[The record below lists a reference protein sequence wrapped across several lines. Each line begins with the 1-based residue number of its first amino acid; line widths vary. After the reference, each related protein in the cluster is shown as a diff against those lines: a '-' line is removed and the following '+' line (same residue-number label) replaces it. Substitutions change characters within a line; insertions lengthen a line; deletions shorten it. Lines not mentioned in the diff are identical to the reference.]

1 MSFKCLHIADIHF
14 RGLTRH
20 EEYRASFNDLY
31 RQARE
36 LKPDVI
42 YVGGDIVHSKTQ
54 GISPELIDVLSWW
67 FTSLAD
73 IAPTHV
79 ILGNHDGLILNKDRQ
94 DAISPIISALGNP
107 NIFLYKE
114 SGTYPTGVP
123 GFNWCVF
130 SCFDEERWE
139 GVTPVPDEINIALF
153 HGAVWGSKTDID
165 WDIEGDTDVAFF
177 KDYDFAFLG
186 DIHKKQYLDDR
197 KTVAYCGSTIQQNY
211 GEDPGKGFLFWEIED
226 KDNFDSTFYPVAH
239 SKPFVTINWAG
250 SVQATL
256 DNAEA
261 GPDGSRFRVRTTS
274 PISQVE
280 IKQLHASLKEFKNAS
295 EIVYKHD
302 HDVLPSLISTTG
314 EELINK
320 DLRDSKTHIKLMK
333 DFYRDHDLSDIEWA
347 KLDDLT
353 NKYLNQ
359 LAHNDAAR
367 NIKWSVKKLE
377 FDNIFAYG
385 KGNVIDFTKLGGIT
399 GIFGPNR
406 SGKSSIAGSIMY
418 ALYNTTDRGPIKNI
432 HIINSRKGYCQAK
445 VTISV
450 NGCDYRIERQSVK
463 HETRKGLLHA
473 VTHLNVLVIDDC
485 GNIVR
490 DMTEEQRRE
499 SEKVVRG
506 LVGTSEDFL
515 LTSLASQGEMN
526 TFLKYK
532 ATQRKS
538 ILSSFLDLNIFEGLS
553 TLAKEDSA
561 VTRALLKG
569 APDREWDVVIL
580 EKETERSRKSND
592 RDLIDVEIS
601 KLRLRLQELNISLA
615 THKDKDI
622 ITKSDVMEQQEK
634 IDQVQE
640 KRELLLDKSKT
651 REEEIQAIISKL
663 KKIKEIKSQFPID
676 VLKEKFEAQQDL
688 EKSIVILV
696 HNLEKEKT
704 LLKNQKKS
712 VDKLSD
718 VPCGDKFPTCKFIKD
733 SHKNKLL
740 LDVQLEKINSL
751 SENASA
757 TQRSLSILKKDSLVE
772 KIEKYD
778 EVLHQ
783 QSQLKIDM
791 SKQTLL
797 LHSLQTETK
806 TIDRTIEEGIVT
818 LNDMHTRVTT
828 DESSSEVNDLKR
840 ILVELNDK
848 INMLDSKRMQLSES
862 IGLFTSDIQKLKDE
876 QDEYSGL
883 TSQWKTYEL
892 FMNAVS
898 KKGIPLQIISAQLP
912 VINSEITKILHDVV
926 GFNIELE
933 ADPNSNAMDIYI
945 NYGDSRRIIEC
956 ASGMEKM
963 VASLAIRVALI
974 NVSSLPKTDLLII
987 DEGFGALD
995 EMNIEACNR
1004 LLISLKK
1011 WFKNILVISHVD
1023 GVKDVVDNVLD
1034 ISRINSDSGV
1044 IYE

>member
-1 MSFKCLHIADIHF
+1 
-14 RGLTRH
+14 
-20 EEYRASFNDLY
+20 
-31 RQARE
+31 
-36 LKPDVI
+36 
-42 YVGGDIVHSKTQ
+42 
-54 GISPELIDVLSWW
+54 
-67 FTSLAD
+67 
-73 IAPTHV
+73 
-79 ILGNHDGLILNKDRQ
+79 
-94 DAISPIISALGNP
+94 
-107 NIFLYKE
+107 
-114 SGTYPTGVP
+114 
-123 GFNWCVF
+123 
-130 SCFDEERWE
+130 
-139 GVTPVPDEINIALF
+139 
-153 HGAVWGSKTDID
+153 
-165 WDIEGDTDVAFF
+165 
-177 KDYDFAFLG
+177 
-186 DIHKKQYLDDR
+186 
-197 KTVAYCGSTIQQNY
+197 
-211 GEDPGKGFLFWEIED
+211 
-226 KDNFDSTFYPVAH
+226 
-239 SKPFVTINWAG
+239 
-250 SVQATL
+250 
-256 DNAEA
+256 
-261 GPDGSRFRVRTTS
+261 
-274 PISQVE
+274 
-280 IKQLHASLKEFKNAS
+280 
-295 EIVYKHD
+295 
-302 HDVLPSLISTTG
+302 
-314 EELINK
+314 
-320 DLRDSKTHIKLMK
+320 
-333 DFYRDHDLSDIEWA
+333 
-347 KLDDLT
+347 
-353 NKYLNQ
+353 
-359 LAHNDAAR
+359 
-367 NIKWSVKKLE
+367 
-377 FDNIFAYG
+377 
-385 KGNVIDFTKLGGIT
+385 
-399 GIFGPNR
+399 
-406 SGKSSIAGSIMY
+406 
-418 ALYNTTDRGPIKNI
+418 
-432 HIINSRKGYCQAK
+432 
-445 VTISV
+445 
-450 NGCDYRIERQSVK
+450 
-463 HETRKGLLHA
+463 
-473 VTHLNVLVIDDC
+473 
-485 GNIVR
+485 
-490 DMTEEQRRE
+490 MTEEQRRE

-561 VTRALLKG
+561 ITKALLKG

-622 ITKSDVMEQQEK
+622 VTKSDVTAQQKK
-634 IDQVQE
+634 IDQAQE
-640 KRELLLDKSKT
+640 KRDLLLGKSKAK
-651 REEEIQAIISKL
+651 EEEIQSIVSKL

-676 VLKEKFEAQQDL
+676 VLKEKFDAQQGL
-688 EKSIVILV
+688 EKSIVTLK

-740 LDVQLEKINSL
+740 LDIQLEKINSL
-751 SENASA
+751 SENVTAA
-757 TQRSLSILKKDSLVE
+757 RKSLNILKKESLVD

-797 LHSLQTETK
+797 LHSLQTEIK

-828 DESSSEVNDLKR
+828 DESSNEVNDLKR
-840 ILVELNDK
+840 ILGGLNDK
-848 INMLDSKRMQLSES
+848 INTLDSKRMQLSES
-862 IGLFTSDIQKLKDE
+862 IGLLISDIQKLKDE
-876 QDEYSGL
+876 QAEYSDL
-883 TSQWKTYEL
+883 ASQWKTYEL

-926 GFNIELE
+926 GFTVELE

-974 NVSSLPKTDLLII
+974 NISSLPKTDLLII

-1034 ISRINSDSGV
+1034 ISRINSDAGV